1 MKNGREESG
10 GEEKGGGRRG
20 VEVRGV
26 CDARKSVGGEERG
39 TH

>member
-1 MKNGREESG
+1 MRE

-26 CDARKSVGGEERG
+26 CDARKRRVGGQAGG
-39 TH
+39 TD